1 MRMGDRLSSRG
12 KEGVL
17 FAIFSL
23 LLLLAFTTWAR
34 FVASRDEFHRN
45 MRLALMQCGA
55 MLRNGQK
62 EELSHKIVELRES
75 EAFKEHYGCDGFLPQ
90 QPYLMSKAFRETML
104 PETVD
109 TRRISG
115 AVLLVGGGIWGIFL
129 VVWMLLHLC
138 RAHSERRLVF
148 LKSSICISAF
158 FLFAAFV
165 GRSVDNGYRI
175 NGLNFDLN
183 GLQQALSR
191 PDIPLE
197 LFELLENPLER
208 GPYQY
213 LPYSYNDEKWLL
225 QPR

>member
-1 MRMGDRLSSRG
+1 MRMGNKLSSRG
-12 KEGVL
+12 KECVL
-17 FAIFSL
+17 FATFSL
-23 LLLLAFTTWAR
+23 LLLLAFTIWAR
-34 FVASRDEFHRN
+34 FVASREEFHRN
-45 MRLALMQCGA
+45 MRLALAQCGA

-62 EELSHKIVELRES
+62 EELSHKIVELRKA
-75 EAFKEHYGCDGFLPQ
+75 EAFKEHYGCGGFLPQ

-104 PETVD
+104 PESVD
-109 TRRISG
+109 TRCISG
-115 AVLLVGGGIWGIFL
+115 AVLLVGGAMWGIFL

-138 RAHSERRLVF
+138 RAHSERRLGF
-148 LKSSICISAF
+148 LMLSICISVF

-175 NGLNFDLN
+175 NGLKFDLD

-191 PDIPLE
+191 PDIPPE

-208 GPYQY
+208 FPCQY
-213 LPYSYNDEKWLL
+213 LPYSYKDEKWLL